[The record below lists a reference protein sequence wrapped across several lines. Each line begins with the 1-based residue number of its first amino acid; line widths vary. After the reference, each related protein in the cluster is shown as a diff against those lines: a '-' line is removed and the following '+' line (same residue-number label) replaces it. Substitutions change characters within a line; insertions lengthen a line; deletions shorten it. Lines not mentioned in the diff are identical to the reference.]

1 MKAIT
6 VTRRCGILMLVL
18 AMMLTLALPCLA
30 AKEEK
35 DLVGQEGNA
44 VSKARYGVVR
54 VLAMSP
60 DGNSWAYGSG
70 FGVGTAGE
78 ETEYFVT
85 NWHVVADDNNK
96 VGEQDIYI
104 MLSDDAITA
113 DTAVSNEWQFD
124 YTKMIKCK
132 VVFAAD
138 QYPDVAILQ
147 AEKKVPGRVA
157 LRLRSARDV
166 SVASTVYSLG
176 FPGSVDETAMA
187 KENERVTG
195 YKYADAE
202 SVHINGGVVSKLTSI
217 ERFGGTYCIE
227 HDAHINHGNSGG
239 PLVDEDGNVIG
250 INTYGWS
257 AEGSEGFLNYS
268 VFIDYAMDA
277 LNQQGIAY
285 DYVGMEDPF
294 PVVPVVIGV
303 VLVLVLAVVLV
314 VVKIRKPR
322 KKAGPDTGLRVQYS
336 DDAIMAGKR
345 YVINGTLR
353 FGRAEDCNIR
363 YPNKSSGISSHHC
376 EILVDNG
383 QVYIRDLNSSHG
395 TFVNGS
401 RIAANQQTLLSVDAE
416 VGLGGTKECF
426 RIVRSTKQ

>member
-1 MKAIT
+1 MKAISAI
-6 VTRRCGILMLVL
+6 RRCGILMLML

-30 AKEEK
+30 TEAEEN
-35 DLVGQEGNA
+35 LVGQEGNA
-44 VSKARYGVVR
+44 VSKARHGVVR

-60 DGNSWAYGSG
+60 DGNSFATGSG
-70 FGVGTAGE
+70 FGIGRAGE

-85 NWHVVADDNNK
+85 NWHVVADDNDK
-96 VGEQDIYI
+96 VGSQDIYI

-113 DTAVSNEWQFD
+113 DTAVDDEWQFD

-132 VVFAAD
+132 VVFVAD

-147 AEKKVPGRVA
+147 AEKKVPGRIA
-157 LRLRSARDV
+157 LTLRSAREV
-166 SVASTVYSLG
+166 SVASKVYSLG
-176 FPGSVDETAMA
+176 FPGSVDEATMV
-187 KENERVTG
+187 NNDGRVTG
-195 YKYADAE
+195 YWYADAE
-202 SVHINGGVVSKLTSI
+202 SVHINGGVVSKLTSFEI
-217 ERFGGTYCIE
+217 FGGTYCIE

-239 PLVDEDGNVIG
+239 PLVDENGNVIG
-250 INTYGWS
+250 INTYGLN

-268 VFIDYAMDA
+268 VFIDYAMDY

-294 PVVPVVIGV
+294 PVIPVVIGV
-303 VLVLVLAVVLV
+303 VVVLVLAIILV

-416 VGLGGTKECF
+416 IGLGGTKECF